1 MRLLSSWLVDHGPI
15 TYSQCS
21 PKKKIVLVKSNE
33 ELAHILMLCG
43 EMADHSHPWTL
54 SPMIPLQ
61 VAPIADQ
68 AFETAIFS

>member
-1 MRLLSSWLVDHGPI
+1 ML
-15 TYSQCS
+15 TQ
-21 PKKKIVLVKSNE
+21 KKIVLVKSNE

-43 EMADHSHPWTL
+43 EMADHSHPWTP